1 MGRSRNERGNYAP
14 FDDDYRGFEIRD
26 DETARGPLI
35 LALAIGVLLVFGA
48 VVWNTY
54 RQGVR
59 SNGAGIPSVI
69 ADAQPYKRTPEDR
82 GGVAVPDTD
91 KRFYDQM
98 DASNRSEVPESAV
111 ADLDGASS
119 DEFLQGGPPI
129 ELRPGVESGTDD
141 GVDPENGMPNV
152 VADQVRALANL
163 DERPADDPADAVD
176 VASVNPVPMPM
187 APRAILPSQ
196 SSSEFDFSAGGAFL
210 VQIAAF
216 RSEEAAEAAWR
227 KASASRPDIYQGAE
241 KHIQRADLGAKGVF
255 YRLRVGA
262 FAERSE
268 AMDFCTALKSAGENC
283 IVVTG

>member
-59 SNGAGIPSVI
+59 SHGAGIPSVI
-69 ADAQPYKRTPEDR
+69 ADTQPYKRTPEDR

-98 DASNRSEVPESAV
+98 DASDRPAV
-111 ADLDGASS
+111 EDTDLADFQDTRS

-129 ELRPGVESGTDD
+129 ELRPGIESSAADD
-141 GVDPENGMPNV
+141 TDPENGMPNV

-163 DERPADDPADAVD
+163 DERPAASDDEVE
-176 VASVNPVPMPM
+176 VASIAPTPMPM
-187 APRAILPSQ
+187 AARAMPPSQ
-196 SSSEFDFSAGGAFL
+196 AMSEFEFSDAGTYL

-216 RSEEAAEAAWR
+216 RSEEAAETAWR
-227 KASASRPDIYQGAE
+227 KASGARPDIYQGSA

-268 AMDFCTALKSAGENC
+268 ATAFCNALKATGENC

>member
-69 ADAQPYKRTPEDR
+69 ADTQPYKRTPEDR

-98 DASNRSEVPESAV
+98 DASDRPAV
-111 ADLDGASS
+111 EDTDLADFQDTRS

-129 ELRPGVESGTDD
+129 ELRPGIESSAADD
-141 GVDPENGMPNV
+141 TDPENGMPNV

-163 DERPADDPADAVD
+163 DERPAASDDEVE
-176 VASVNPVPMPM
+176 VASIAPTPSSNSAMPVP
-187 APRAILPSQ
+187 ILS
-196 SSSEFDFSAGGAFL
+196 
-210 VQIAAF
+210 
-216 RSEEAAEAAWR
+216 R
-227 KASASRPDIYQGAE
+227 SRPFARKRPQ
-241 KHIQRADLGAKGVF
+241 KRLGARRPARAPISIRAPQNTSSVLILALKVCFTACVLGPLP
-255 YRLRVGA
+255 RDRRQRPSAMHSRPRVK
-262 FAERSE
+262 
-268 AMDFCTALKSAGENC
+268 TALW
-283 IVVTG
+283 

>member
-54 RQGVR
+54 RQGIR

-69 ADAQPYKRTPEDR
+69 ADTQPYKRTPEDR

-98 DASNRSEVPESAV
+98 DASDRPEAAGSDA
-111 ADLDGASS
+111 AARDGARS

-129 ELRPGVESGTDD
+129 ELRPGAESAAAEDF
-141 GVDPENGMPNV
+141 DPENGMPNV

-163 DERPADDPADAVD
+163 DERPANDPEDAVD
-176 VASVNPVPMPM
+176 VAAVNPVPMAM
-187 APRAILPSQ
+187 APKAMVPGQ
-196 SSSEFDFSAGGAFL
+196 SISEFDFSSGGTYL

-227 KASASRPDIYQGAE
+227 KASGSRPDIYRGAE

-268 AMDFCTALKSAGENC
+268 ATDFCTALKSAGENC

>member
-1 MGRSRNERGNYAP
+1 MGRSRSERGNYAP

-59 SNGAGIPSVI
+59 SSGAGIPSVI

-98 DASNRSEVPESAV
+98 DASDRPESTDTSI
-111 ADLDGASS
+111 ADFEDARST
-119 DEFLQGGPPI
+119 EFLQGGPPT
-129 ELRPGVESGTDD
+129 ELRPGIESDAANET
-141 GVDPENGMPNV
+141 DPENGMPNI

-163 DERPADDPADAVD
+163 DERPAGSDED
-176 VASVNPVPMPM
+176 VAIASTNPAPMPM
-187 APRAILPSQ
+187 AAGPMVNSQ
-196 SSSEFDFSAGGAFL
+196 AMSEFEFSDNGAFL

-216 RSEEAAEAAWR
+216 RSEEAAESAWR
-227 KASASRPDIYQGAE
+227 KASGSRPDIYQGAS

-262 FAERSE
+262 FDERSE
-268 AMDFCTALKSAGENC
+268 ATAFCTTLKSAGENC
-283 IVVTG
+283 IVVTR

>member
-1 MGRSRNERGNYAP
+1 MGKSRTGSGNYAP

-59 SNGAGIPSVI
+59 SSSAGIPSVI

-98 DASNRSEVPESAV
+98 DASNRP
-111 ADLDGASS
+111 ASDTS
-119 DEFLQGGPPI
+119 DIAGGPSDMLQGGPPI
-129 ELRPGVESGTDD
+129 ELRPGLESSEAAGTDPD
-141 GVDPENGMPNV
+141 NGMPLD
-152 VADQVRALANL
+152 VADQVRELADL
-163 DERPADDPADAVD
+163 DRRPAESDEDIAIAA
-176 VASVNPVPMPM
+176 ASTVPTPTRTLNMTPTITDQQF
-187 APRAILPSQ
+187 A
-196 SSSEFDFSAGGAFL
+196 FSADGAFL

-216 RSEEAAEAAWR
+216 RSEEAAESAWR
-227 KASASRPDIYQGAE
+227 KAASERPDLYRGSG

-255 YRLRVGA
+255 YRLRVGS

-268 AMDFCTALKSAGENC
+268 ATAFCDALKASGENC